1 MSTLPELI
9 ERYQSYTDDELMAV
23 YQQMEAYSPEAKE
36 ALLQVIEQKGGIATL
51 KERLAA
57 EEALAQ
63 QRLALQAEV
72 VALLKKGSRHEAISL
87 QVDPRL
93 LALPEAD
100 ELISQTVESYLS
112 EKADRKIKPKTLI
125 GSLFG
130 GFIGGTL
137 GGIIWG
143 IQMIQSGRM
152 LLILVFGLAVIA
164 YGFIRLFTR
173 QSKKNI
179 VVLVMTIVSV
189 VYALVLGQIIFEV
202 FTMPG

>member
-9 ERYQSYTDDELMAV
+9 ERYQSYTDDELMVV
-23 YQQMEAYSPEAKE
+23 YQQMDAYSPEAKD
-36 ALLQVIEQKGGIATL
+36 ALLQVIEQKGGIAAL

-72 VALLKKGSRHEAISL
+72 VTLLKKGSRHEAISL
-87 QVDPRL
+87 QVDPQL
-93 LALPEAD
+93 LASPEAD
-100 ELISQTVESYLS
+100 ELISQTVDSYLS

-125 GSLFG
+125 GGLFG

-152 LLILVFGLAVIA
+152 LLILVFGLAVIS

-179 VVLVMTIVSV
+179 VVLVMTIISV